1 MLWLMDK
8 KLFYSVVHFESV
20 CLALIHKW
28 DKSEILI
35 ILKYFRI
42 SLLHIEVPVNK
53 YSSILI
59 SLWYSG
65 LQAYILN
72 VQDIP
77 CFSVHHY

>member
-1 MLWLMDK
+1 MDK

-42 SLLHIEVPVNK
+42 SLLHIEVPVQQIQQHFN
-53 YSSILI
+53 
-59 SLWYSG
+59 
-65 LQAYILN
+65 
-72 VQDIP
+72 
-77 CFSVHHY
+77 